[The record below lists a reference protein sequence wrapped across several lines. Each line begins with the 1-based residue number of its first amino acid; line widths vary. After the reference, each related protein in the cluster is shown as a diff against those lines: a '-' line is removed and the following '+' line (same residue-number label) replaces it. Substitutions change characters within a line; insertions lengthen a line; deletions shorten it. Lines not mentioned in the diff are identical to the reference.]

1 MEKNQDNP
9 RRIIDCE
16 QVIREEFKQLRKRR
30 KQLSK
35 VCGHPDEPF
44 DETRFGIA
52 LSGGGI
58 RSATINLGI
67 IRTLN
72 ECGVLEKA
80 DYLSTV
86 SGGGYTGSYV
96 QATLRDRK
104 AYNKLFDEADIE
116 HLRSY
121 GDYLIPGQSSRMKFW
136 NTFLLVTGYLGSLLM
151 SLVSPAIVV
160 MILLIIRRLL
170 LMLSGDTDLEAMDNL
185 ISFSKAEQGFG
196 YYLGIGLLSLLG
208 VHFVV
213 KLFYKYSLDISRRF
227 TQMQAILTALLLGLY
242 LAHLLVRLIA
252 PVEELNFTVAGMNVD
267 LSNNGVLFLFLVILI
282 GLGFVLNPNALS
294 FHRYYRGQLAKAFLE
309 RSGSFKNIRL
319 ADMFNPDGKQEDWVA
334 PYPLINT
341 CLNLQD
347 PKGDDKFKGA
357 KASDY
362 FLLSPLFSGS
372 KLSGYVSTQTYP
384 GFNQMTLPAA
394 TTISAAAVNP
404 GMGVYSNKMLSVIMT
419 LFNAR
424 LGFWVNNP
432 LKPKSPYIVW
442 WPFYFFYEL
451 FTKIGT
457 SNHMLNISDG
467 GHIENLATYELLRR
481 DCRLIIAVDAG
492 EDPEYMFEDLENLT
506 VRARNELGIDID
518 FREGQDPEVIIRP
531 KPSRGYSDK
540 RFAIADLYR
549 IWDEFPIPLDGHDD
563 EFELDDR
570 GREVE
575 VLVNYCPEGEW
586 APRVS
591 IKGHLSDE
599 RRNALWEKGCAM
611 VEAQLASIPGEDGR
625 HKVKVGT
632 LVYVKS
638 SVTAPTMKPY
648 IRPGKPGEP
657 IAEKYDTYKY
667 KIYHPAFPHEPTSDQ
682 FFDPVQWESY
692 YQLGQFLGAE
702 ILGISNRQFNRMRT
716 GREMTPNFSREEL
729 IRFFDGLPPFL
740 REETEPETGA
750 EEITREVFQPQVEP
764 VVGPAPAP
772 SAPTEQASPRVM
784 HAQEDDSGY
793 NM

>member
-1 MEKNQDNP
+1 MEDKNNP

-16 QVIREEFKQLRKRR
+16 QVIREEFKELKKRR
-30 KQLSK
+30 GHLST
-35 VCGHPDEPF
+35 VFGHTAEDF
-44 DETRFGIA
+44 DKTRFGIA

-67 IRTLN
+67 LRTLN
-72 ECGVLEKA
+72 AFGILEKA

-104 AYNKLFDEADIE
+104 AYDKLFAEEDIK

-121 GDYLIPGQSSRMKFW
+121 GDYLIPGQSSRSKFW
-136 NTFLLVTGYLGSLLM
+136 NTFLLVIGYLSSLLM
-151 SLVSPAIVV
+151 SLVGPAILVL
-160 MILLIIRRLL
+160 ILLVLHQLL
-170 LMLSGDTDLEAMDNL
+170 SLATGELTSDVLDDLV
-185 ISFSKAEQGFG
+185 SFKKGGFG
-196 YYLGIGLLSLLG
+196 YNLGLGLLALLG
-208 VHFVV
+208 VHFIV
-213 KLFYKYSLDISRRF
+213 KLVSKYSLDISRKF
-227 TQMQAILTALLLGLY
+227 THVQAVLVALLLGLY
-242 LAHLLVRLIA
+242 GSKLLVSFVLPTKRQMISIFGLEESLA
-252 PVEELNFTVAGMNVD
+252 PWL
-267 LSNNGVLFLFLVILI
+267 LLVLLLLVLVGIGFLV
-282 GLGFVLNPNALS
+282 NPNSLS
-294 FHRYYRGQLAKAFLE
+294 FHRYYRGQLAKAFLD
-309 RSGSFKNIRL
+309 RSGDYKNIL
-319 ADMFNPDGKQEDWVA
+319 LSDMFDAQGGLESWAA

-341 CLNLQD
+341 CLNLQN
-347 PKGDDKFKGA
+347 PKGDEKFKGA

-362 FLLSPLFSGS
+362 FLLSPLFSGA
-372 KLSGYVSTQTYP
+372 KLSGYVSTKDYP
-384 GFNQMTLPAA
+384 GFKRMTLPAA

-404 GMGVYSNKMLSVIMT
+404 GMGIYSNKLLSVIMT

-457 SNHMLNISDG
+457 SNHKLNISDG

-492 EDPEYMFEDLENLT
+492 EDPDYAFEDLENLA
-506 VRARNELGIDID
+506 VRARNELGIEIK
-518 FREGQDPEVIIRP
+518 FRDGHDPEAVIRP
-531 KPSRGYSDK
+531 KPSIGYSEK
-540 RFAIADLYR
+540 RFSVADLYR
-549 IWDEFPIPLDGHDD
+549 IWDEFPIPVEGKEDV
-563 EFELDDR
+563 FETDDR
-570 GREVE
+570 GKEVE
-575 VLVNYCPEGEW
+575 VLVNYRPEGVW
-586 APRVS
+586 KPRVS

-599 RRNALWEKGCAM
+599 RRGALWQKGCAM
-611 VEAQLASIPGEDGR
+611 VEAQLAAIPGEDGV

-638 SVTAPTMKPY
+638 SVTAPTLKPY
-648 IRPGKPGEP
+648 IRPAKPGET

-702 ILGISNRQFNRMRT
+702 ILGIGNLDFNRIME
-716 GREMTPNFSREEL
+716 GRQVAPNFTREAL
-729 IRFFDGLPPFL
+729 IHHFDGTMPDTGAI
-740 REETEPETGA
+740 EKMEPEV
-750 EEITREVFQPQVEP
+750 EEVTREVFQPQVEP
-764 VVGPAPAP
+764 TPAPVP
-772 SAPTEQASPRVM
+772 ESASPRV
-784 HAQEDDSGY
+784 APAREDEDSSY
-793 NM
+793 SM